1 MTCRRCALRVKTEER
16 LAVPWN
22 DQDLVALVSALLP
35 EGKSISLDGQGI
47 TKLLLSG
54 LNATLAQHG
63 LRIHATRGSDPN
75 RLVDC
80 TDKDGWVEQFGLFE
94 LRKIKG
100 RKP

>member
-1 MTCRRCALRVKTEER
+1 MICRRCALRVKTEER

-22 DQDLVALVSALLP
+22 NQDLVALVSVLLP
-35 EGKSISLDGQGI
+35 EGKSISLDDQGI

-63 LRIHATRGSDPN
+63 LRIHATRGSDSK

-80 TDKDGWVEQFGLFE
+80 TDKDGRVEQFGLFE
-94 LRKIKG
+94 LRKIKE